1 MTGLAGGIYRA
12 LHLVCHQIPE
22 RSLHVL
28 GWPLAVCIRCSA
40 IYFGFLAGLL
50 FYPLFRSL
58 DRPVLPPRLLLL
70 AAALP
75 LIVDGLAIGFLVY
88 DVTNMT
94 RAATGALFGMLVPFT
109 IIPAAQEAAGELFGS
124 TPPVSHA
131 KGLSDA

>member
-1 MTGLAGGIYRA
+1 M
-12 LHLVCHQIPE
+12 
-22 RSLHVL
+22 
-28 GWPLAVCIRCSA
+28 
-40 IYFGFLAGLL
+40 LL
-50 FYPLFRSL
+50 I
-58 DRPVLPPRLLLL
+58 